1 MPPLRICVLAA
12 CLALAACGSDPKPAD
27 EARTAV
33 PLPASAPPQGA
44 PPATAPP
51 TSGSSTAP
59 LPGQT
64 ATAGSAPGQPKQL
77 PPAPAPVP
85 GPPTP
90 PAPPPPAPPRGRAGV
105 FLIGDSLAVAITPT
119 LPALMPGWRVAIN
132 AIGGRPLV
140 LGMQVLEATQIP
152 QDGSV
157 IVAFS
162 LYTNDDP
169 RNVPALRAAIRT
181 SLDRAGPRGCVVW
194 ATIFRAPIAGHS
206 YDAANALM
214 RRMAS
219 ADPEHM
225 RLVDWDTKAREEPPL
240 IGPDGIH
247 PTPAG
252 VAIRGQMYADAARS
266 CPPVSPR
273 TG

>member
-1 MPPLRICVLAA
+1 VTLGG
-12 CLALAACGSDPKPAD
+12 CGSSGSSRSNPD

-33 PLPASAPPQGA
+33 PLPQTAPAQAA
-44 PPATAPP
+44 PPATAAAP
-51 TSGSSTAP
+51 TTPGSATAP

-64 ATAGSAPGQPKQL
+64 ATAESAPGQPPQL
-77 PPAPAPVP
+77 PPAPAPAP
-85 GPPTP
+85 GQPPP
-90 PAPPPPAPPRGRAGV
+90 PAPPPPAPPRGRTGV

-119 LPALMPGWRVAIN
+119 LPTLMPGWRVAIN

-140 LGMQVLEATQIP
+140 LGMQVLQATQIP

-157 IVAFS
+157 VLAFS

-194 ATIFRAPIAGHS
+194 ATIFRGPIAGNS

-214 RRMAS
+214 RRMAK
-219 ADPEHM
+219 ADPKHM
-225 RLVDWDTKAREEPPL
+225 RLVDWDTKGREEPPL

-266 CPPVSPR
+266 CPPAQSS
-273 TG
+273 